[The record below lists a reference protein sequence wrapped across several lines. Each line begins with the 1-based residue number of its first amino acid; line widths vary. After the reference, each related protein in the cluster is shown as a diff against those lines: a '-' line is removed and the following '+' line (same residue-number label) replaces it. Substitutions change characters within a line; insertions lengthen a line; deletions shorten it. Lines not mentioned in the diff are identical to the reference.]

1 MIDLGLSKLAIISVV
16 GLIVLGPERLPKV
29 ARIMGT
35 LFGRAQ
41 RYVSAVKAEVTEQMN
56 ASELNELKD
65 MAKSVSNDIK
75 SAEQQARQSW
85 QETHNE
91 LSQNFDQFDMN
102 SNAQALGKTVDA
114 SAYQNALAIARAR
127 RTGRASWSVKTQ
139 RTPTWF
145 KAQQRTP
152 KRVLTEAARMKKHR
166 PHQAKLG
173 AVKNSFFE

>member
-1 MIDLGLSKLAIISVV
+1 MIDLGLSKIAIIAVV

-29 ARIMGT
+29 ARIVGT

-65 MAKSVSNDIK
+65 MAKSVGDDLK

-85 QETHNE
+85 QNTRNE
-91 LSQNFDQFDMN
+91 LNQTYQSLSATGVD
-102 SNAQALGKTVDA
+102 ALQKPVDA

-127 RTGRASWSVKTQ
+127 RTGRASWAVKTQ
-139 RTPTWF
+139 RTPAWF
-145 KAQQRTP
+145 KAHNRTP
-152 KRVLTEAARMKKHR
+152 KRVLSEAARMKKHR
-166 PHQAKLG
+166 PHQANVR

>member
-1 MIDLGLSKLAIISVV
+1 MIDLGLSKIAIIAVV

-29 ARIMGT
+29 ARIAGT

-65 MAKSVSNDIK
+65 LAKSVGDDLK

-85 QETHNE
+85 QATHEE
-91 LSQNFDQFDMN
+91 LNQTYQQLSATGGVD
-102 SNAQALGKTVDA
+102 ALQKPVDA

-127 RTGRASWSVKTQ
+127 RTGRLSWAVKTK
-139 RTPTWF
+139 RAPDWY

-166 PHQAKLG
+166 PHQAKLSV
-173 AVKNSFFE
+173 VKRSFFE